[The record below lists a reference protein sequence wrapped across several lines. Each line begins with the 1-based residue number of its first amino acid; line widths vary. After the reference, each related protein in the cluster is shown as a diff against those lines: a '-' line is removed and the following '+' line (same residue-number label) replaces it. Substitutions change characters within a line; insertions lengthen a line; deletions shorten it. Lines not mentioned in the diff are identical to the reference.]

1 MILASHEQL
10 SLDTRY
16 APGAAPTTTWTDELD
31 VLREAVA
38 LLGLK
43 DVCHELDAN
52 KTLVLD
58 AMHERDRKHW
68 QAEWTHVVIAMLA
81 RRADDL
87 AAEVLRALVRAR
99 LGIVA
104 AAFEI
109 VAHDALTTEEAET
122 LRRLEAKKRRAEAA
136 RKAVR

>member
-1 MILASHEQL
+1 MILASASHEQL

-16 APGAAPTTTWTDELD
+16 APSAASMTTWADELN
-31 VLREAVA
+31 VLCEAVT

-43 DVCHELDAN
+43 DVCHELDTN

-81 RRADDL
+81 R
-87 AAEVLRALVRAR
+87 LR
-99 LGIVA
+99 
-104 AAFEI
+104 
-109 VAHDALTTEEAET
+109 TM
-122 LRRLEAKKRRAEAA
+122 
-136 RKAVR
+136 